1 MQNFRDYYE
10 ILGISKTAEA
20 DEIKRAYR
28 ALARQYHPDLN
39 PGDKAAEDKFKL
51 LGEAYDVL
59 SDADK
64 RSQYEQY
71 SRYWSQKDAKGWGKF
86 GKRNGRTSAA
96 EAEYSAFEDFDNFVE
111 QLLKR
116 HKQGDDAVAWQQ
128 PQETASARSSSARSS
143 SARSASGRSVSDRAQ
158 GSSVSDAGQRPNPRA
173 GRRDNSRDTQRAPG
187 TDSAKASTR
196 RQPSYRGQ
204 SASRS
209 RRDAEADLTVPL
221 EKAYAGGR
229 ERVRLEDGRS
239 LEVSMPPG
247 MVTGQRIRLKGQ
259 GIDGGNLYLRIEV
272 EPHAYFTLQEGDVY
286 CRLPISPSEA
296 VLGDTIAVPTLGGA
310 VNTMI
315 PPGVQS
321 GQRLRLTGKGYP
333 VGQGLYGDQIVEV
346 DVVMPTSLDDEE
358 KALYQ
363 ELKNIERFD
372 PRGNLPF

>member
-10 ILGISKTAEA
+10 ILGISKEAAA

-28 ALARQYHPDLN
+28 ALARKYHPDLN
-39 PGDKAAEDKFKL
+39 PGDKAAEEKFKL
-51 LGEAYDVL
+51 IGEAYDVL

-64 RSQYEQY
+64 KSQYEEY
-71 SRYWSQKDAKGWGKF
+71 SRYWNQKGFF
-86 GKRNGRTSAA
+86 GSNRSKRSGRTSKA

-116 HKQGDDAVAWQQ
+116 HQAGEPEIWAA
-128 PQETASARSSSARSS
+128 PPEPAARIRTASTTERINPERRDRSKSTQ
-143 SARSASGRSVSDRAQ
+143 SVR
-158 GSSVSDAGQRPNPRA
+158 
-173 GRRDNSRDTQRAPG
+173 GRRYKTQPPAP
-187 TDSAKASTR
+187 
-196 RQPSYRGQ
+196 
-204 SASRS
+204 S

-272 EPHAYFTLQEGDVY
+272 KPHDYFTLQASDIY
-286 CRLPISPSEA
+286 CRLPITPSEA
-296 VLGDTIAVPTLGGA
+296 VLGGTLAVPTLSGRI
-310 VNTMI
+310 NMMI

-321 GQRLRLTGKGYP
+321 GQRLRLSGKGYP
-333 VGQGLYGDQIVEV
+333 MGPGLYGDQIVELE
-346 DVVMPTSLDDEE
+346 VVIPKVLDDEE

-363 ELKNIERFD
+363 ELRNLERFN
-372 PRGNLPF
+372 PRADLPI

>member
-10 ILGISKTAEA
+10 ILGIAKEATA

-39 PGDKAAEDKFKL
+39 PGDQAAEEKFKL

-64 RSQYEQY
+64 RSQYEAY
-71 SRYWSQKDAKGWGKF
+71 SRYWNQKGFWGRRSKS
-86 GKRNGRTSAA
+86 NGRVSKA

-116 HKQGDDAVAWQQ
+116 HQNSDSPPWQSPAETVPSGREVA
-128 PQETASARSSSARSS
+128 SSATQTQAANRST
-143 SARSASGRSVSDRAQ
+143 ARPDTARRSRP
-158 GSSVSDAGQRPNPRA
+158 DAAPR
-173 GRRDNSRDTQRAPG
+173 RSP
-187 TDSAKASTR
+187 
-196 RQPSYRGQ
+196 Q
-204 SASRS
+204 SAAKRYKTQGVAPS

-221 EKAYAGGR
+221 EKAYAGGL

-239 LEVSMPPG
+239 LEVNMPPG

-259 GIDGGNLYLRIEV
+259 GIEGGNLYLRIEV
-272 EPHAYFTLQEGDVY
+272 EPHAYFTLREGDVY

-296 VLGDTIAVPTLGGA
+296 VLGDTLAVPTLGGL
-310 VNTMI
+310 VNVMV

-333 VGQGLYGDQIVEV
+333 IGPGLYGDQIVEI
-346 DVVMPTSLDDEE
+346 DLVVPTVLDDEE

-372 PRGNLPF
+372 PRANLPL

>member
-10 ILGISKTAEA
+10 ILGISKEATA

-28 ALARQYHPDLN
+28 ALARKYHPDLN
-39 PGDKAAEDKFKL
+39 PGDKSAEEKFKV

-59 SDADK
+59 FDVDK
-64 RSQYEQY
+64 RSQYEEY
-71 SRYWSQKDAKGWGKF
+71 SRYWNQKGFKNWASRS
-86 GKRNGRTSAA
+86 KRKTPQ

-116 HKQGDDAVAWQQ
+116 HQSDSSDSMWTSAQKESAQKEPAQKRRSTREDQHETNSRASRRVESERA
-128 PQETASARSSSARSS
+128 TASSEASSAR
-143 SARSASGRSVSDRAQ
+143 ANGKAA
-158 GSSVSDAGQRPNPRA
+158 AE
-173 GRRDNSRDTQRAPG
+173 RR
-187 TDSAKASTR
+187 K
-196 RQPSYRGQ
+196 PSYRTQ
-204 SASRS
+204 PPSRS

-229 ERVRLEDGRS
+229 ERIRLEDGRS

-272 EPHAYFTLQEGDVY
+272 EPHAYFTLQDGDVY
-286 CRLPISPSEA
+286 CRLPITPSEA
-296 VLGDTIAVPTLGGA
+296 VLGGTIAVPTLGGPI
-310 VNTMI
+310 NMMI
-315 PPGVQS
+315 PPAVQP

-333 VGQGLYGDQIVEV
+333 ISPELYGDQIVEIE
-346 DVVMPTSLDDEE
+346 VVMPTVLDDEE

-363 ELKNIERFD
+363 ELRNVERFD
-372 PRGNLPF
+372 PRANLPV

>member
-10 ILGISKTAEA
+10 ILGISKEATAE
-20 DEIKRAYR
+20 EIKRAYR
-28 ALARQYHPDLN
+28 TLARQYHPDLN
-39 PGDKAAEDKFKL
+39 PGDKSAEEKFKL

-64 RSQYEQY
+64 RSHYEEY
-71 SRYWSQKDAKGWGKF
+71 SRYWNQKGFKSWGTP
-86 GKRNGRTSAA
+86 GKKRRKTPQ

-116 HKQGDDAVAWQQ
+116 HQSDSDDSMWKSPAKEPAQARGRSDR
-128 PQETASARSSSARSS
+128 PRREASSGTGRSAGSDRTTASSARS
-143 SARSASGRSVSDRAQ
+143 
-158 GSSVSDAGQRPNPRA
+158 
-173 GRRDNSRDTQRAPG
+173 NSRATAERRRPAY
-187 TDSAKASTR
+187 KA
-196 RQPSYRGQ
+196 QPP
-204 SASRS
+204 SRS

-229 ERVRLEDGRS
+229 ERIRLEDGRS

-272 EPHAYFTLQEGDVY
+272 EPHAYFTLQNGDVY
-286 CRLPISPSEA
+286 CQLPLTPSEA
-296 VLGDTIAVPTLGGA
+296 VLGGTIAVPTLGGL
-310 VNTMI
+310 VNMMI
-315 PPGVQS
+315 PPAVQP

-333 VGQGLYGDQIVEV
+333 ISPELYGDQIVEIE
-346 DVVMPTSLDDEE
+346 VVMPTVLDDEE

-363 ELKNIERFD
+363 ELRNIERFD
-372 PRGNLPF
+372 PRANLPI

>member
-10 ILGISKTAEA
+10 ILGISKEAAA
-20 DEIKRAYR
+20 DEVKRAYR

-39 PGDKAAEDKFKL
+39 PGDKAAEEKFKL

-59 SDADK
+59 SDTDK
-64 RSQYEQY
+64 RSQYEEY
-71 SRYWSQKDAKGWGKF
+71 SRYWNQKGFKGWGKF
-86 GKRNGRTSAA
+86 GKRGGRMSTA

-116 HKQGDDAVAWQQ
+116 HQQSDDAVAWQQ
-128 PQETASARSSSARSS
+128 SSPSAANSSASKRG
-143 SARSASGRSVSDRAQ
+143 AQRTANGGGDR
-158 GSSVSDAGQRPNPRA
+158 
-173 GRRDNSRDTQRAPG
+173 
-187 TDSAKASTR
+187 TR
-196 RQPSYRGQ
+196 RQSSQATDDSARRSDTSTDKTSSRRSTPRYRTQ
-204 SASRS
+204 SAPSS

-221 EKAYAGGR
+221 EKAYSGGR

-286 CRLPISPSEA
+286 CRLPVTPSEA
-296 VLGDTIAVPTLGGA
+296 VLGGTLAVPTLEGR
-310 VNTMI
+310 VTMMI
-315 PPGVQS
+315 PPGVQP

-333 VGQGLYGDQIVEV
+333 VGQGLYGDQIVEI
-346 DVVMPTSLDDEE
+346 DVVVPTALDDEE

-363 ELKNIERFD
+363 ELSNIERFD
-372 PRGNLPF
+372 PRADLPA

>member
-1 MQNFRDYYE
+1 MQNFRDYYQ
-10 ILGISKTAEA
+10 ILGISKEATA
-20 DEIKRAYR
+20 DDIKRAYR
-28 ALARQYHPDLN
+28 GLARQYHPDLN
-39 PGDKAAEDKFKL
+39 PGDKAAEEQFKL

-59 SDADK
+59 SDSDK
-64 RSQYEQY
+64 RSQYEEY
-71 SRYWSQKDAKGWGKF
+71 SRYWNQKGFKGWGKF
-86 GKRNGRTSAA
+86 GKRNGRASTA

-116 HKQGDDAVAWQQ
+116 HKQGDEAVAWQAEPARKTSKTTSERSQTRQ
-128 PQETASARSSSARSS
+128 PSRS
-143 SARSASGRSVSDRAQ
+143 
-158 GSSVSDAGQRPNPRA
+158 RA
-173 GRRDNSRDTQRAPG
+173 GREDATSSRTRPETNSQNGRRTTSSRRTQ
-187 TDSAKASTR
+187 S
-196 RQPSYRGQ
+196 SYRTQ
-204 SASRS
+204 AAAPS

-272 EPHAYFTLQEGDVY
+272 EPHAYFTLQDGDVY
-286 CRLPISPSEA
+286 CQLPVTPSEA
-296 VLGDTIAVPTLGGA
+296 VLGETLAVPTLAGP
-310 VNTMI
+310 VTMMI

-333 VGQGLYGDQIVEV
+333 IGQGLYGDQIVEIE
-346 DVVMPTSLDDEE
+346 VVMPTVLDDEE

-363 ELKNIERFD
+363 ELLNIERFD
-372 PRGNLPF
+372 PRADLPV

>member
-1 MQNFRDYYE
+1 MQNFRDYFE

-39 PGDKAAEDKFKL
+39 PGDKAAEEKFKL

-71 SRYWSQKDAKGWGKF
+71 SRYWTQKGAKGWSKF

-116 HKQGDDAVAWQQ
+116 HQQGDDAVAWQQ
-128 PQETASARSSSARSS
+128 PAESVSTRSS
-143 SARSASGRSVSDRAQ
+143 SARSATSQSVRDRRN
-158 GSSVSDAGQRPNPRA
+158 GSSVPDAGQRPNPRA
-173 GRRDNSRDTQRAPG
+173 GQRERSRTPQSSP
-187 TDSAKASTR
+187 TDSARTSTR
-196 RQPSYRGQ
+196 RSPSYRTQ
-204 SASRS
+204 PASPS

-272 EPHAYFTLQEGDVY
+272 EPHAYFTLQDGDVY

-296 VLGDTIAVPTLGGA
+296 VLGDTIAVPTLGGS

-333 VGQGLYGDQIVEV
+333 VGQGLYGDQIVEI
-346 DVVMPTSLDDEE
+346 DVVIPASLDDEE